1 MGFLIYSLGEI
12 KMNMLLIYLIICIAI
27 GFLWGKIEAKLKGSI
42 GERKV
47 ARALRSLHKDEYRV
61 LNNIMLNT
69 SYGTTQ
75 IDHVVVS
82 IYGIFVI
89 ETKNYKGWIVGSEY
103 SDTWTQNLYGDMYTL
118 KNPFHQNY
126 GHVKAL
132 QQLLD
137 IPEDFFISIV
147 AFSTRATIKVKA
159 KQNLIYFS
167 ELKRT
172 IKGYSE
178 PRIAQESLDELVNII
193 TAANIDSKENRKVH
207 IQNIHEKIE
216 EKEELVEQ
224 GICPKCGGKLVARE
238 GKYGAFLGCSN
249 YPKCKF
255 TR

>member
-1 MGFLIYSLGEI
+1 MGMI
-12 KMNMLLIYLIICIAI
+12 LIYLIICIAI
-27 GFLWGKIEAKLKGSI
+27 GFIWGKLEAKVKGSI

-47 ARALRSLHKDEYRV
+47 AVALNSLSKDEYRV

-82 IYGIFVI
+82 LYGIFGI

-103 SDTWTQNLYGDMYTL
+103 SDTWTQNLYGDKYTL
-118 KNPFHQNY
+118 KNPLHQNY

-137 IPEDFFISIV
+137 IPEDLFVSIV
-147 AFSTRATIKVKA
+147 AFSTRATIKVKTE
-159 KQNLIYFS
+159 QNLIYFS

-178 PRIAQESLDELVNII
+178 PRIAQDSLDELANII
-193 TAANIDSKENRKVH
+193 ATANIDSKGNRKVH
-207 IQNIHEKIE
+207 IQNIHAIIE

-224 GICPKCGGKLVARE
+224 GICPKCGGKLVERN
-238 GKYGAFLGCSN
+238 GKYGEFLGCSN

-255 TR
+255 TVE